1 MAYKGAST
9 EHVPK
14 HERHFY
20 ATHKAFGRLGMRI
33 FAPAIMDLPH
43 WHGHVEINLL
53 TGADMRYEFD
63 GKAIDVRDGEA
74 VIFWAG
80 IPHQLCSLTPRR
92 PEPAS
97 LANLYVPVDGFLSMP
112 HIAPLQ
118 VALLGGALVRLPT
131 GAISAD
137 QMARWY
143 ADYRSAEVDRL
154 EMLKME
160 INTIL
165 RRSLIRGLDFLRHPV
180 ATAGAGRALSS
191 SQVQH
196 VVKMVRF
203 VLENLTEPLVNSDV
217 TRITGLHENYA
228 LSLFSRTMRVSLK
241 RFIIQMRLIRARA
254 ALIESSLP
262 ITTVATDAGFASI
275 SQFYSHFKASYGLAP
290 NALRQ
295 AYVGSVLR

>member
-1 MAYKGAST
+1 M
-9 EHVPK
+9 
-14 HERHFY
+14 
-20 ATHKAFGRLGMRI
+20 
-33 FAPAIMDLPH
+33 
-43 WHGHVEINLL
+43 
-53 TGADMRYEFD
+53 
-63 GKAIDVRDGEA
+63 
-74 VIFWAG
+74 
-80 IPHQLCSLTPRR
+80 
-92 PEPAS
+92 
-97 LANLYVPVDGFLSMP
+97 
-112 HIAPLQ
+112 
-118 VALLGGALVRLPT
+118 
-131 GAISAD
+131 
-137 QMARWY
+137 
-143 ADYRSAEVDRL
+143 
-154 EMLKME
+154 
-160 INTIL
+160 
-165 RRSLIRGLDFLRHPV
+165 
-180 ATAGAGRALSS
+180 
-191 SQVQH
+191 QH